1 MLCIGR
7 YLLINK
13 YKVIF
18 LDIIWEKQYTMKI
31 CIITCHDVYNF
42 GASLQAYALQHY
54 LEELGHEVEIIDYR
68 PGYLYKKYDW
78 KSFTSKK
85 FDKLNSFFV
94 TRWMF
99 RIAKWS
105 YLRFSLGRKKCF
117 DEFTKNYLKLTD
129 KTYYTFEELKMNP
142 PCADII
148 IAGSDQIWNP
158 LFPNGKDPSYYID
171 FALSQTKRV
180 SYAASFSVEYISDAD
195 KEFVKG
201 MLAKMN
207 RISVREYQGVDIL
220 KSLDIKNGVKVLD
233 PVFLLDRNYWET
245 FMHKGSEKDY
255 ILIYDFEGS
264 DLMKR
269 VALYFNK
276 PFYVFGLKGISLNS
290 RMESLLR
297 SVDLKDRFITENID
311 IEKLHLNYDFNKVNL
326 LIEEEKNYSKQFLD
340 SVLKTN

>member
-1 MLCIGR
+1 
-7 YLLINK
+7 
-13 YKVIF
+13 
-18 LDIIWEKQYTMKI
+18 MKI
-31 CIITCHDVYNF
+31 LTITCHDVYNF

-54 LEELGHEVEIIDYR
+54 LEELGHEVEIINYR

-171 FALSQTKRV
+171 FALSQTNACR
-180 SYAASFSVEYISDAD
+180 
-195 KEFVKG
+195 
-201 MLAKMN
+201 ML
-207 RISVREYQGVDIL
+207 L
-220 KSLDIKNGVKVLD
+220 
-233 PVFLLDRNYWET
+233 VFL
-245 FMHKGSEKDY
+245 
-255 ILIYDFEGS
+255 
-264 DLMKR
+264 
-269 VALYFNK
+269 
-276 PFYVFGLKGISLNS
+276 
-290 RMESLLR
+290 
-297 SVDLKDRFITENID
+297 
-311 IEKLHLNYDFNKVNL
+311 
-326 LIEEEKNYSKQFLD
+326 
-340 SVLKTN
+340 